1 MDKVSVI
8 IPAYNSQD
16 SIIPCIESVLKQTH
30 RNIEIIVVDDGSVDA
45 TKEFVQNYQ
54 IQNEI
59 AGLRLI
65 SKKNGGP
72 SSARN
77 VGIKNAQGEYIAFL
91 DSDDEWLPRKIE
103 CQLQVFKENPQI
115 VIVGTL
121 VEGGA
126 VAADDIYVT
135 FQKMLF
141 SNRFITSS
149 VLCRREALRNLKFN
163 EKQKYSEDYRL
174 FLQIIFRSGTGII
187 INKPLVKRAD
197 KKIFGEK
204 GLSAS
209 LWKMEKGELSN
220 YRDLKRK
227 RQISFSL
234 YIGIVTYSFL
244 KFIRRLFLIFI
255 HHLLKKK

>member
-30 RNIEIIVVDDGSVDA
+30 RNMEIIVVDDGSVDA
-45 TKEFVQNYQ
+45 TKELVENYR
-54 IQNEI
+54 IQKGIVE
-59 AGLRLI
+59 LRLI

-77 VGIKNAQGEYIAFL
+77 VGIRKARGEYIAFL

-103 CQLQVFKENPQI
+103 CQLQAFKENLQLM
-115 VIVGTL
+115 IVGTL
-121 VEGGA
+121 AEGFTST
-126 VAADDIYVT
+126 AAKTYVT

-149 VLCRREALRNLKFN
+149 VLCRREALFDLKFN

-174 FLQIIFRSGTGII
+174 FLQVIFRFGTGMI
-187 INKPLVKRAD
+187 INKPLVKRAG

-220 YRDLKRK
+220 YRDLKRNK
-227 RQISFSL
+227 QISFSL
-234 YIGIVTYSFL
+234 YIGIAAYSLL
-244 KFIRRLFLIFI
+244 KFIRRLLLIFI